1 MKPYAS
7 IIVFALLVLSSSVA
21 SIGSYCATEKQIARD
36 LNQALALTLKEKCDN
51 VITPDTIRTFNNH
64 LQLTALRGKAVI
76 SVAARQKDFRC
87 YAHCSAA
94 TVFAI
99 SDQRL
104 PMTLVSLAMLW
115 IIISTVYFRRY
126 KPTDNNTQCYGGLVF
141 NAADNQFYNTHHE
154 HVKLT
159 PMQQQ
164 LMEMFFHSPAH
175 VLTKQEICN
184 TLWPKKDD
192 ASDTLYTLIR
202 RLKPIIEANSNL
214 HIEVDRGRAYELKDK
229 AS

>member
-7 IIVFALLVLSSSVA
+7 IIVFLLLVLSSSVA
-21 SIGSYCATEKQIARD
+21 SIGSYCATEKQIAYD
-36 LNQALALTLKEKCDN
+36 LNQALALTLAEKRDN

-64 LQLTALRGKAVI
+64 LQLAALRGKAVI

-94 TVFAI
+94 TIFGI

-104 PMTLVSLAMLW
+104 PMALVSLAMLW
-115 IIISTVYFRRY
+115 GMMSTLYFRRRS
-126 KPTDNNTQCYGGLVF
+126 TTGNNVQSYGGLIF
-141 NAADNQFYNTHHE
+141 CAADSRFYNKHRE

-164 LMEMFFHSPAH
+164 LMEMFFRSPAY
-175 VLTKQEICN
+175 VLTKQEIYDA
-184 TLWPKKDD
+184 LWPKKED

-214 HIEVDRGRAYELKDK
+214 HIEADRGRAYELKNK
-229 AS
+229 A